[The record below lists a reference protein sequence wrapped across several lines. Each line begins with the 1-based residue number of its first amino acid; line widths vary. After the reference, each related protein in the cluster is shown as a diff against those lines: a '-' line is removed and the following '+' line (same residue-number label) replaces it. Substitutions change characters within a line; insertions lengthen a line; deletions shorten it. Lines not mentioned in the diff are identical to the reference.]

1 MTAKIDPVW
10 LAGMLTDP
18 SIRGIAMDIA
28 ALIREERIAIGSQ
41 LPSVRELA
49 EILRV
54 SPATISAAL
63 SQLKRQNVVTGRG
76 RTGVWACSQRVS
88 PRPERFERVGNFGD
102 TIQINMELSSPDPA
116 LLPNLAAALQHSL
129 SQPTLNSY
137 QRTAIVPELE
147 AAVRKRWPYP
157 AEAFIT
163 SSGGF
168 DGLYLALQALIFPGS
183 TVAIESPTTA
193 RLLDLLDLLGMNAIK
208 LGCDANGPD
217 IEELKQALQQKPVAF
232 IFQPR
237 THSHTGCAVS
247 PERLDDMAAV
257 LAEHGNV
264 LILEDDGIGELSTC
278 PAISLG
284 RYYPER
290 AIHVFSYYKA
300 YGPDL
305 RLAVIS
311 GSKTRMDQLQSFRH
325 FGVGWSSRILQG
337 ALAYLL
343 NDAQAQHD
351 ITHAKQVYHRRRQ
364 ALVDA
369 LARRGIHVPESDALC
384 IWLPVP
390 SERHALVTLAV
401 RGIAVRV
408 GVGAGV
414 KNGEF
419 IRLSIS
425 QLQEHHV
432 ETVAEAVSQIF
443 C

>member
-54 SPATISAAL
+54 SPATISAAW

-76 RTGVWACSQRVS
+76 RTGVYSQRVS
-88 PRPERFERVGNFGD
+88 PRPERFERAGNFGD

-116 LLPNLAAALQHSL
+116 LLPNLAAALQHAL

-137 QRTAIVPELE
+137 QRTDIVPELE

-157 AEAFIT
+157 AEVFIT

-208 LGCDANGPD
+208 VGCDVNGPD
-217 IEELKQALQQKPVAF
+217 IKELKQALQQKPVAF

-247 PERLDDMAAV
+247 PERLGDMAAV
-257 LAEHGNV
+257 LAEHENV

-284 RYYPER
+284 RYHPER
-290 AIHVFSYYKA
+290 TIHVCSYSKA

-343 NDAQAQHD
+343 NDTQAQRD
-351 ITHAKQVYHRRRQ
+351 IAHAKQVYHRRRQ
-364 ALVDA
+364 ALVD
-369 LARRGIHVPESDALC
+369 
-384 IWLPVP
+384 
-390 SERHALVTLAV
+390 ALVTLAV

-408 GVGAGV
+408 GVGARGGG
-414 KNGEF
+414 GEK
-419 IRLSIS
+419 
-425 QLQEHHV
+425 
-432 ETVAEAVSQIF
+432 
-443 C
+443 